1 MQSVA
6 GEKRAKA
13 VLRAAISDWNRSFI
27 LIHSAGMFCIHAAAT
42 TAGDEDAERYS
53 RDFTMKRTLNC
64 YWNQNTDAT
73 LPVLCKASRRV
84 ALLPLASIESHGPHL
99 PLGSDTFCLEHVL
112 QRVTELEVAAILPTL
127 QYSYVAE
134 ARMLPGA
141 IHVRSDLL
149 ADLVENICDEAA
161 RNGFSKLVLVHGHG
175 GNATLH
181 QGFMRRML
189 EREKDY
195 LVYSVPVFAGQG
207 ESIFALM
214 TSKEKGHACEFET
227 SLNLAACPQWVNLK
241 SLQDNRH
248 FPTFPGP
255 AIGAT
260 QIPVDWV
267 SAHPQM
273 VVGYPALG
281 TAEKGHQVAEIWAQA
296 LATAIRQIKDDR
308 VGPRVWREY
317 QRRCKKGGRTS

>member
-1 MQSVA
+1 
-6 GEKRAKA
+6 
-13 VLRAAISDWNRSFI
+13 
-27 LIHSAGMFCIHAAAT
+27 
-42 TAGDEDAERYS
+42 
-53 RDFTMKRTLNC
+53 
-64 YWNQNTDAT
+64 
-73 LPVLCKASRRV
+73 
-84 ALLPLASIESHGPHL
+84 
-99 PLGSDTFCLEHVL
+99 
-112 QRVTELEVAAILPTL
+112 
-127 QYSYVAE
+127 
-134 ARMLPGA
+134 MLPGA